1 MLEIEKKLT
10 RKYQDNL
17 TDNEVEYMYLA
28 KYKVK
33 FCNFYSLRKT
43 HKCKGIQE
51 NAQNIE
57 TFVDQ
62 LILNWCLT

>member
-28 KYKVK
+28 KYKVNS
-33 FCNFYSLRKT
+33 CNFYSLRKT
-43 HKCKGIQE
+43 HKCKSIQE
-51 NAQNIE
+51 NAQNI
-57 TFVDQ
+57 
-62 LILNWCLT
+62 